1 MGATSK
7 RWSRSLMVVAGF
19 LLVVGASG
27 PRATA
32 DEEKNPLRAEL
43 LKLNNATTEDLQNAR
58 LRALIKDRTK
68 AKKAVAE
75 AAKMMKEAKDQ
86 KPFNYNGSL
95 IIGKVAQVVKDYDN
109 AEKFYEYEAELA
121 NKVKSGP

>member
-7 RWSRSLMVVAGF
+7 RWPRSAVIAVGFLMTVVAM
-19 LLVVGASG
+19 G
-27 PRATA
+27 PRTAA

-43 LKLNNATTEDLQNAR
+43 LKLNNATTEELQNAR

-95 IIGKVAQVVKDYDN
+95 ILGK
-109 AEKFYEYEAELA
+109 
-121 NKVKSGP
+121 